1 MMLLEPRGGGGKES
15 SDNSGGNRCRCE
27 GRTRAKVGESTREGK
42 TGVVGQRK
50 ALLKRN
56 KKIK

>member
-15 SDNSGGNRCRCE
+15 SDNSGGNRRRCA